1 MGCCNVYVWPIVGRV
16 AAVVL
21 VVAGYKACSPRW
33 EAQKP
38 TDGRRKIMGATRF
51 FGWVAVLSILALP
64 MYAPAAEKGHEGMPG
79 MKMEDHG
86 KMDGHDMM
94 KMGDKV
100 FEGKVGPWHGEAR
113 IMDMKAHLEASGM
126 KAQGAMPNSH
136 HIAFTLTDAAKKPV
150 TEGKGTV
157 TVTGPDKKEAKSGF
171 MAMQGH
177 FGADVNL
184 PKPGKYTFKAEI
196 ESGGRKGSATFTHTL
211 K

>member
-1 MGCCNVYVWPIVGRV
+1 MRTIGK
-16 AAVVL
+16 AVRTAL
-21 VVAGYKACSPRW
+21 CGTAL
-33 EAQKP
+33 
-38 TDGRRKIMGATRF
+38 M
-51 FGWVAVLSILALP
+51 LMALP
-64 MYAPAAEKGHEGMPG
+64 GISAAAEKGHEGMSG
-79 MKMEDHG
+79 MQGDHG
-86 KMDGHDMM
+86 KMQPGGHDMA
-94 KMGDKV
+94 KMGDKA
-100 FEGKVGPWHGEAR
+100 FSGKIGPWNGEAR

-157 TVTGPDKKEAKSGF
+157 TVTGPDKKEAKSEF

-196 ESGGRKGSATFTHTL
+196 ESGGRKGSATFSYTL